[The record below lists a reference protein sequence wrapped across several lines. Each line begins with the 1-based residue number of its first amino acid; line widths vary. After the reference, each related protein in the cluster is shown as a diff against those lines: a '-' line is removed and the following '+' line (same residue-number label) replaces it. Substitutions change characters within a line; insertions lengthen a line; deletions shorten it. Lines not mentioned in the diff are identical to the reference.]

1 MERQQQAYID
11 LIRRL
16 VRAERDSGP
25 VDARKWDRVHR
36 VAATIGPERLS
47 RLPQAKMREAGV
59 KSLQVTRPDGSKW
72 TYHRH
77 DA

>member
-1 MERQQQAYID
+1 
-11 LIRRL
+11 
-16 VRAERDSGP
+16 VHAERDSGP

-36 VAATIGPERLS
+36 MAATIGPDGS
-47 RLPQAKMREAGV
+47 RGSSKRRCGKLASRACRSRG
-59 KSLQVTRPDGSKW
+59 PDGSKW